1 MILRSSRSRF
11 IPAGAFSVGA
21 LLSLLPLLSN
31 EPSNRYFGII
41 MIVLCLVMVYRS
53 LRCGYV
59 YISTS
64 ELLVRTIVRTRVF
77 KLVEIKSIAAEGLMQ
92 ATSRVIPVVELK
104 SGRTYKLTEFFMQKR
119 SYDKSKDL
127 ASNPIT
133 HMIKVVTEAIEGSS

>member
-1 MILRSSRSRF
+1 
-11 IPAGAFSVGA
+11 
-21 LLSLLPLLSN
+21 
-31 EPSNRYFGII
+31 